1 MRYSRRRR
9 TLLQSDADV
18 SVYESTTPRGGGV
31 VVAAALIAAVTVT
44 GLFTRPLLAIDETR
58 YAAVALDMFQRGDWL
73 VPHLNGEAYSHKPP
87 LLFWLVMLGW
97 KAFGVSTVW
106 ARLVGPLAGITAV
119 SLVAALA
126 RALWPQDARA
136 RGWAPL
142 ITAGALLWAAFGALL
157 MFDTLLACGALLAL
171 LGVVHAVEHDRRR
184 GLAYLSIG
192 ITIGI
197 LAKGPVILL
206 HVLPVALAAPWWATP
221 RENRHWSRWYVT
233 LLSGVLLGAAGALLW
248 AIPAGIAGGAE
259 YQQSIFFG
267 QTAGRITKSFA
278 HRRPFYWY
286 LPILPALL
294 FPWFAWPESWRAM
307 RALRAAPRDTG
318 VRFTLVWAGAGL
330 LAFSLVSGKQV
341 HYLLPL
347 IPACALLLARGLS
360 QREAAP
366 LTRPWIVALISAA
379 VAASVLLAGTTTL
392 AAKIVW
398 WPHDAMAWWWT
409 VLPIGA
415 SVMLVVWQRGWIT
428 RNAAVHALSVSTAVL
443 LVGIQLAAGRAGTV
457 PYDTTAMAT
466 VVKHAVS
473 EGHPIAMI
481 GAYNGEYHYEGR
493 LQNARIDVI
502 TDADVPAWMQAHAS
516 GLLLRYDPGRVAP
529 VLSGVVAQHAFRN
542 GWATL
547 FSAMPTPRAANG
559 DAGVHP

>member
-1 MRYSRRRR
+1 M
-9 TLLQSDADV
+9 
-18 SVYESTTPRGGGV
+18 SVYESTAPRGGGV
-31 VVAAALIAAVTVT
+31 VVAAALIGAVAVT

-97 KAFGVSTVW
+97 KVFGVSTVS
-106 ARLVGPLAGITAV
+106 ARLVGPLAGIAAV

-126 RALWPQDARA
+126 RSLWPQDARA

-142 ITAGALLWAAFGALL
+142 ITVGGLLWASFGSLL
-157 MFDTLLACGALLAL
+157 MFDTLLACGALLSL
-171 LGVVHAVEHDRRR
+171 LGVVQAVEHDRRR
-184 GLAYLSIG
+184 GLAYLAIG
-192 ITIGI
+192 IALGI

-206 HVLPVALAAPWWATP
+206 HVLPAALAAPWWATP
-221 RENRHWSRWYVT
+221 RENRRWSTWYAT
-233 LLSGVLLGAAGALLW
+233 LFAGVLLGAGGALLW

-259 YQQSIFFG
+259 YQQAIFFG

-278 HRRPFYWY
+278 HLRPFYWY

-307 RALRAAPRDTG
+307 RALRAAPRDNG
-318 VRFTLVWAGAGL
+318 VRFTMVWAGSGL
-330 LAFSLVSGKQV
+330 LAFSFVSGKQV

-347 IPACALLLARGLS
+347 IPALALLLARGLS

-366 LTRPWIVALISAA
+366 LTRPWIVALISVA
-379 VAASVLLAGTTTL
+379 VAASVLVAGATTL
-392 AAKIVW
+392 GTKIVW
-398 WPHDAMAWWWT
+398 WPHDPIAWWWT
-409 VLPIGA
+409 LLPIGA

-428 RNAAVHALSVSTAVL
+428 RNAALHALSVSTTVL
-443 LVGIQLAAGRAGTV
+443 LVGLQLAAGRAGTV
-457 PYDTTAMAT
+457 PYDTTAMAAA
-466 VVKHAVS
+466 VKRAVS
-473 EGHPIAMI
+473 AGHPIAMI

-502 TDADVPAWMQAHAS
+502 TPDDVQAWTQTHAS
-516 GLLLRYDPGRVAP
+516 GFLLRYDPGRVAP
-529 VLSGVVAQHAFRN
+529 VIAGVVAQHAFRN

-547 FSAMPTPRAANG
+547 SSAIPQSRTANATTG
-559 DAGVHP
+559 NGE